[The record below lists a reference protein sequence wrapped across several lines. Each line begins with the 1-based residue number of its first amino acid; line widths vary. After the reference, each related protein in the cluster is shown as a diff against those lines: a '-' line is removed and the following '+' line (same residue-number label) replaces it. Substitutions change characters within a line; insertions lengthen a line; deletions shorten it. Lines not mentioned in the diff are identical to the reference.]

1 MNTKRIHSVWVLA
14 LLVNAFP
21 LRAEV
26 GEFHISDDLI
36 QQIELISVQTAPFTK
51 KGRQVRPNIQVKVTP
66 TLLENS
72 NELSMRLGFQLQGSS
87 QSKSFT
93 PVRGSKGV
101 TAVVNANVKAYFEQ
115 DLSFDGNELRTGDFN
130 GKTEITPQGISVS
143 NNFGLLNG
151 VVNRQAQKKARSQ
164 VQAELPQEKRDLE
177 EMIQKEIEKGLT
189 TAREQMRS
197 TTAQLNQVFSRTEQ
211 IPFDSRFSTQ
221 KGRQGGMNL
230 QFTDKGESPSRGPKP
245 EFNLSDQ
252 IATSGVFHEDLL
264 TKMIAPQIAGKE
276 MKITELRAYLCS
288 EAVQGLLNFC
298 ESEMPV
304 GGVGLSVILDAKDP
318 ISFKF
323 QDGKVKIKINAKN
336 RVGLLPGN
344 QVPTGLF
351 AQAGGPNRFGQ
362 LDFEP
367 YQVEISYQLN
377 DGSATLEDIKV
388 KGLNTPAKDLPN
400 NKPAPNGDHQNTL
413 AGTWR
418 RIQER
423 ATQLMDD
430 ATESTLEREYRRI
443 MKDKIEF
450 PIVSFPVKAK
460 ADPAKPNERIEIIE
474 AGTLLPLEVK
484 AENGWLAVS
493 ASLCTENMKALGITF
508 DSKNRIQTIQPGSP
522 AAKVG
527 FKVGDRIESFGSE
540 DQRATAIGADIQPF
554 LNFIKEKALHKGTQ
568 QRMIELAGKTEA
580 GIPFKRSVSLCPSQ
594 LKHREEAAKFLSKV
608 P

>member
-1 MNTKRIHSVWVLA
+1 VNTKRIHVIGVIA
-14 LLVNAFP
+14 LLVNALP

-26 GEFHISDDLI
+26 GEFNISDDLI

-66 TLLENS
+66 TLLENP
-72 NELSMRLGFQLQGSS
+72 NALSMRLGFELQGSS
-87 QSKSFT
+87 QSSSFT

-101 TAVVNANVKAYFEQ
+101 RAVVNADVKAYYEQ
-115 DLSFDGNELRTGDFN
+115 DLGFDGSEIHAGNLK

-151 VVNRQAQKKARSQ
+151 VVNRQAQKRAGSQ
-164 VQAELPQEKRDLE
+164 VQAELPQERKDLE
-177 EMIQKEIEKGLT
+177 EMLKKEVEKGLA
-189 TAREQMRS
+189 TAREQIQA
-197 TTAQLNQVFSRTEQ
+197 TTAQLYQVFSRTDEV
-211 IPFDSRFSTQ
+211 PFASRFSTH
-221 KGRQGGMNL
+221 KGSQGGMKL
-230 QFTDKGESPSRGPKP
+230 EFTDKGESPQRGEKP
-245 EFNLSDQ
+245 QFSLSDQ

-298 ESEMPV
+298 ENEMPV
-304 GGVGLSVILDAKDP
+304 GGVGLSVVLDEKDP

-344 QVPTGLF
+344 QVPTGLL
-351 AQAGGPNRFGQ
+351 AQAAGSNRVGQ

-367 YQVEISYQLN
+367 YQVEISYELK

-388 KGLNTPAKDLPN
+388 HGLNSPAKDLPN
-400 NKPAPNGDHQNTL
+400 NKPNPNGTHQNTW

-418 RIQER
+418 RLQEH
-423 ATQLMDD
+423 ANQLMDD
-430 ATESTLEREYRRI
+430 ATETTLEREYRRI

-450 PIVSFPVKAK
+450 PTVSFPVKAK
-460 ADPAKPNERIEIIE
+460 ADPAKPNQRIEILE

-493 ASLCTENMKALGITF
+493 ASLCTENMRALGITF

-527 FKVGDRIESFGSE
+527 FKVGDRIESYASE

-554 LNFIKEKALHKGTQ
+554 LGFIKEKALHKGTQ
-568 QRMIELAGKTEA
+568 QRMIELAGKTEE

>member
-1 MNTKRIHSVWVLA
+1 MNTTRIHSIWVIA
-14 LLVNAFP
+14 LLMNALP

-26 GEFHISDDLI
+26 GAFHISDDLI

-66 TLLENS
+66 TLIENPKA
-72 NELSMRLGFQLQGSS
+72 LTMRLGFELQGSS
-87 QSKSFT
+87 QSTSFT

-101 TAVVNANVKAYFEQ
+101 TAVVNADVKAYYEQ
-115 DLSFDGNELRTGDFN
+115 DLGFDGTEIHAGDLE

-151 VVNRQAQKKARSQ
+151 VVNRQAQKRARSQ
-164 VQAELPQEKRDLE
+164 VQAELPQERKDLE
-177 EMIQKEIEKGLT
+177 EMLKKEVEKGLT
-189 TAREQMRS
+189 TAREQMQA
-197 TTAQLNQVFSRTEQ
+197 TTAQLYQVFSRADEV
-211 IPFDSRFSTQ
+211 PFASRYSTQ
-221 KGRQGGMNL
+221 KGNQGGMKLEFN
-230 QFTDKGESPSRGPKP
+230 DKGESPQRGEKP
-245 EFNLSDQ
+245 EFDLSNQ

-298 ESEMPV
+298 ENDLPV
-304 GGVGLSVILDAKDP
+304 GGVGLSVILDEKDP

-336 RVGLLPGN
+336 RVGLVPGN

-351 AQAGGPNRFGQ
+351 AQAAGANQFGK

-377 DGSATLEDIKV
+377 DGSAALEGIQV
-388 KGLNTPAKDLPN
+388 RGLNAPAKDLPN
-400 NKPAPNGDHQNTL
+400 NKPSPTGDHQSNW
-413 AGTWR
+413 AGAWR

-423 ATQLMDD
+423 ATQFMDD

-450 PIVSFPVKAK
+450 PTVSFPVKAK
-460 ADPAKPNERIEIIE
+460 ANPAKPNERMEILE

-493 ASLCTENMKALGITF
+493 ASLCTEKMRALGITF

-527 FKVGDRIESFGSE
+527 FKVGDRIQSFGSE
-540 DQRATAIGADIQPF
+540 DHRATAIGADIQPF
-554 LNFIKEKALHKGTQ
+554 LDFIKEKALHKGTQ